1 MDTLFTLAVP
11 IAILVVFVI
20 LCFGIYSLM
29 RGGEFAR
36 SNSNKLMRLRV
47 IAQFIAIVILMA
59 ALWWFTRGGGA
70 GGA

>member
-1 MDTLFTLAVP
+1 MQTLISLAVP

-36 SNSNKLMRLRV
+36 SHSNKLMRLRV
-47 IAQFIAIVILMA
+47 IAQFVAILVLMA
-59 ALWWFTRGGGA
+59 ALWWATRGGG
-70 GGA
+70 